1 MCSLLMGLAVDLV
14 WVPLIFIPIIAVLS
28 VGMMSVYLSGY
39 RGKEINSGMLF
50 TGFNDFKRIAGG
62 MMWMQ
67 LWTLIWGFVPIMNII
82 KTYSYMFVPYI
93 LLKQP
98 DINAT
103 DALKRSM
110 EMTNGYKM
118 KIFLAQLLI
127 FVIIGVIGGV
137 FAGLAVGLAFIHPI
151 IGVIFTLPLFAIA
164 LIVALFLPL
173 FMGLLGVAFY
183 DEIEN
188 LGK

>member
-1 MCSLLMGLAVDLV
+1 
-14 WVPLIFIPIIAVLS
+14 
-28 VGMMSVYLSGY
+28 
-39 RGKEINSGMLF
+39 
-50 TGFNDFKRIAGG
+50 
-62 MMWMQ
+62 MWMQ